1 MNTDQK
7 GKIAE
12 IIRKSD
18 KPMSRRE
25 IAEKLNIHPSG
36 IRNNINLLCKE
47 GYVNEHDTKPY
58 TYSWSGKIEEVSA
71 LKQEKAHPD
80 NKKNKTVII
89 KGSIEDYKQSK
100 DVIRKDAMN
109 YPIPINADAWR
120 SDDIISFS
128 SLPGDVQLLINDTLE
143 SILND
148 KGEYCLNRIDVFSER
163 DIDKKFLKVL
173 MWGYP
178 KAKVF
183 NTNKCFMPEILK
195 NKGIIINLID
205 KLKDKDFNESDF
217 IDNDNTKKLSKINGI
232 GISTFSKLMYFFNV
246 KINRNPCIIFDSRVK
261 NALERYSETD
271 CLNECNQQNI
281 NSYPKFVEGIS
292 RISNNTGLEAESIEF
307 ILFSVSGS
315 DKKFQEFNTKYK
327 KP

>member
-7 GKIAE
+7 TEIAE

-36 IRNNINLLCKE
+36 IRNNINLLCEE
-47 GYVNEHDTKPY
+47 GYVNEDKTKPY

-71 LKQEKAHPD
+71 LKQEKAHHD
-80 NKKNKTVII
+80 NKKNKKVIM

-100 DVIRKDAMN
+100 DVIHKDAMN

-128 SLPGDVQLLINDTLE
+128 SLPEDIQTLINDTLKACPKR
-143 SILND
+143 
-148 KGEYCLNRIDVFSER
+148 KGKYYLNRKKVFEEK
-163 DIDKKFLKVL
+163 DNNKKFIKVL

-178 KAKVF
+178 EA
-183 NTNKCFMPEILK
+183 TLNKK
-195 NKGIIINLID
+195 NKSNMSKILRNKSKIITILD
-205 KLKDKDFNESDF
+205 SLKDKNFEECVF
-217 IDNDNTKKLSKINGI
+217 ICETKELAKINGI

-246 KINRNPCIIFDSRVK
+246 KINGNPCIIFDSRVK
-261 NALERYSETD
+261 NALVRYSETD

-281 NSYPKFVEGIS
+281 NF
-292 RISNNTGLEAESIEF
+292 
-307 ILFSVSGS
+307 
-315 DKKFQEFNTKYK
+315 
-327 KP
+327 

>member
-36 IRNNINLLCKE
+36 IRNNINLLCEE
-47 GYVNEHDTKPY
+47 GYVNEDKTKPY

-128 SLPGDVQLLINDTLE
+128 SLPGDVQLLINKTLE
-143 SILND
+143 SILKD
-148 KGEYCLNRIDVFSER
+148 KGECCLNRIDIFSEG
-163 DIDKKFLKVL
+163 DIDKKFMKVL

-183 NTNKCFMPEILK
+183 NTNKCFMSEILK
-195 NKGIIINLID
+195 NKSEIIPLID
-205 KLKDKDFNESDF
+205 KLKDNDFNESEFMDK
-217 IDNDNTKKLSKINGI
+217 TKELSKINGI

-246 KINRNPCIIFDSRVK
+246 KINGNPCIIFDSRVK
-261 NALERYSETD
+261 NALVRYSQTEFLD
-271 CLNECNQQNI
+271 KYNQQNI

-292 RISNNTGLEAESIEF
+292 RISNDTGIEADSIEF
-307 ILFSVSGS
+307 ILFSVSGN

>member
-1 MNTDQK
+1 MNTNQK
-7 GKIAE
+7 TKIAE
-12 IIRKSD
+12 IIRKSN

-58 TYSWSGKIEEVSA
+58 TYSWSGKTEEVSA
-71 LKQEKAHPD
+71 LKQMKAHHD
-80 NKKNKTVII
+80 NKKNKKVIM

-100 DVIRKDAMN
+100 DVIHNDAMN

-128 SLPGDVQLLINDTLE
+128 SLPGDVQLLINDTLD
-143 SILND
+143 SIRND

-183 NTNKCFMPEILK
+183 NTNKCFMSEILK
-195 NKGIIINLID
+195 NKSKIIPLID
-205 KLKDKDFNESDF
+205 KLKDNDFNESEFMDK
-217 IDNDNTKKLSKINGI
+217 TKELSKTNGI

-246 KINRNPCIIFDSRVK
+246 KINGNPCIIFDSRVK
-261 NALERYSETD
+261 NAFVRYSQTEFLD
-271 CLNECNQQNI
+271 KYNQQNI

-292 RISNNTGLEAESIEF
+292 RISNDTGIEADSIEF